1 MTLRPSAFGKANR
14 SAGTTGFRT
23 AASVLLGALLAASP
37 VAAQDDAVLKWNAAT
52 LRAVATGG
60 VAGFAGPRTVAI
72 VHVSIFDAVNGIE
85 RRYTPIHVAPDA
97 PRGASV
103 RAAAAQAGYT
113 ALAGL
118 FPSQIADFDAEL
130 EAILDD
136 IAADAA
142 QENSTSIER
151 GRAWGE
157 HVALEILA
165 WRAADGL
172 NPPDN
177 TFTGGMLP
185 GEWRPTLPL
194 FAPMAGYH
202 HEDHRAVRHRVAA
215 GVPAP
220 RRAAVDDEPE
230 YTDNFKE
237 VKEFGQDTS
246 ATRSADQTLSARWW
260 ATGGNAWYQFAVAAS
275 RANHLTLSDNARLFA
290 LLTVAQA
297 DAIISCWDAKVHF
310 NFWRPITAIRLA
322 DTDGNPDTTLNA
334 TWLPLI
340 ATPAYPD
347 YDSGHQSISRSSA
360 TVLIAYFGDNFPVE
374 GFNPTLGVTRQWAN
388 LTAAADDAFGARIWS
403 GIHFRFAMESARD
416 RAKLIAEYVLAN
428 AAQRVHG
435 KGK

>member
-1 MTLRPSAFGKANR
+1 MTLRPSAFGMASR
-14 SAGTTGFRT
+14 SAGTTGFLT
-23 AASVLLGALLAASP
+23 AASVLFGALLAASP

-52 LRAVATGG
+52 LRALATGG

-118 FPSQIADFDAEL
+118 FPSQIADFDADL
-130 EAILDD
+130 EAILAD
-136 IAADAA
+136 IADEAGQDH
-142 QENSTSIER
+142 STSIER

-172 NPPDN
+172 NPPNN
-177 TFTGGMLP
+177 TFTGGTDP

-194 FAPMAGYH
+194 FAPMAGFNMSIT
-202 HEDHRAVRHRVAA
+202 
-215 GVPAP
+215 
-220 RRAAVDDEPE
+220 EPFVIDSPLAFRPLDGPPSMTSQE

-322 DTDGNPDTTLNA
+322 DTDNNPDTTPNA
-334 TWLPLI
+334 AWLPLI
-340 ATPAYPD
+340 GTPAYPD

-360 TVLIAYFGDNFPVE
+360 TVLIVYFGDNFPVE
-374 GFNPTLGVTRQWAN
+374 GFNPTLGVTRQWPN
-388 LTAAADDAFGARIWS
+388 LSAAADDAFGARIWS

-435 KGK
+435 H

>member
-23 AASVLLGALLAASP
+23 AASVLLGGLLAASP

-118 FPSQIADFDAEL
+118 FPSQIADFDADL
-130 EAILDD
+130 EAILND

-194 FAPMAGYH
+194 FAPMAGYTM
-202 HEDHRAVRHRVAA
+202 RIT
-215 GVPAP
+215 
-220 RRAAVDDEPE
+220 EPFVIESPLAFRPLEGPPSMTSQE
-230 YTDNFKE
+230 YTNNFNE

-322 DTDGNPDTTLNA
+322 DTDGNPATTLNA
-334 TWLPLI
+334 AWLPLI

-374 GFNPTLGVTRQWAN
+374 GFNPTLGVTRRWAN
-388 LTAAADDAFGARIWS
+388 LSAAADDAFGARIWS

-435 KGK
+435 N